1 MSNDRALKITAA
13 VLMLALTAFGV
24 FVYFNSKEDWVQAN
38 NPSTYEYSN
47 GDTNFLVTKIKDMGY
62 TGSQVQFFLGNNAQ
76 PYILDVRYGPIEL
89 EDISLDRSIR
99 QKLIDDKTLFIT
111 IDPKE
116 NLTGKTTMA
125 ALEIAKVMGN
135 ELFFRLPVNSSM
147 TSEYKEYPV
156 KTCKDATREETVLW
170 LKLGTENKIVSEGNC
185 ITITGK
191 TEDDLIRGADRF
203 VLYML
208 GIMK

>member
-1 MSNDRALKITAA
+1 MSNDRSLKITIGI
-13 VLMLALTAFGV
+13 LILALTAFGV
-24 FVYFNSKEDWVQAN
+24 FVYFNSKEEWVQAN

-76 PYILDVRYGPIEL
+76 PYILDVRYGPVEL

-99 QKLIDDKTLFIT
+99 QKLIDDKNMFIT

-125 ALEIAKVMGN
+125 ALEISKV
-135 ELFFRLPVNSSM
+135 
-147 TSEYKEYPV
+147 
-156 KTCKDATREETVLW
+156 D
-170 LKLGTENKIVSEGNC
+170 
-185 ITITGK
+185 
-191 TEDDLIRGADRF
+191 
-203 VLYML
+203 
-208 GIMK
+208 